1 MEGDREGTLSF
12 SDTTPLFIKLSS
24 FCAWHFH
31 VRSGSSPE
39 EVASSVNKTEVW
51 EQGSIFSDFCWG
63 NRGLEN

>member
-39 EVASSVNKTEVW
+39 EVASSVNKKKCGSKEVSSLISVG
-51 EQGSIFSDFCWG
+51 EIGA
-63 NRGLEN
+63 